1 MGNCISNTGGF
12 EPPGASKVAAFVA
25 EYDRSVD
32 PRWIAAEL
40 RAAKAE
46 EAAAQVSAALD
57 QLAIQKTQL
66 AIEKAQK
73 IELPPSPPPPSPVK
87 KGKREKRK
95 SNLRWKRCPQCSA
108 MVELEYGCNQITTTC
123 KEHFQAY

>member
-12 EPPGASKVAAFVA
+12 EPPGANAVAAFVA

-32 PRWIAAEL
+32 PRWIAAEM

-46 EAAAQVSAALD
+46 EAVIQVSAALD
-57 QLAIQKTQL
+57 QLAVQ
-66 AIEKAQK
+66 KAQALSAR
-73 IELPPSPPPPSPVK
+73 ESGPPAK
-87 KGKREKRK
+87 KAKKEKRR
-95 SNLRWKRCPQCSA
+95 SNIRWKRCPMCSA

-123 KEHFQAY
+123 KEHFQAC